1 MPENPRH
8 QPVRDLSERVREKEA
23 RKMRARRRKDRRIWF
38 GLGMF
43 GVVGWSVA
51 IPTLVGLALG
61 IWIDSTWPQLP
72 YSFTL
77 MGLLGGLITGLLSA
91 WHWVNYEG
99 NLIDREEKD
108 KNSEH
113 D

>member
-1 MPENPRH
+1 MPEDKRPK
-8 QPVRDLSERVREKEA
+8 PIRDLSERVRVKEA
-23 RKMRARRRKDRRIWF
+23 RKIRARGRKDRRIWF

-51 IPTLVGLALG
+51 IPTLTGLALG
-61 IWIDSTWPQLP
+61 IWIDSTWPELP

-77 MGLLGGLITGLLSA
+77 MGLLGGLILGMLSA

-99 NLIDREEKD
+99 NLIEREEKD
-108 KNSEH
+108 DNSER